1 MRFRGGSF
9 RVRGDV
15 LSRQRCR
22 GVVMGDVGGLGND
35 TVLQLW
41 AEAREDWNDTVAQV
55 E

>member
-1 MRFRGGSF
+1 MGALGFVGMC
-9 RVRGDV
+9 